1 MNRNNPKEMPALRE
15 ALYALSMAKRVPDA
29 EILDEVVRQYPQF
42 AEELVDFAVEIVVDS
57 LRTATV
63 DEVESETDMDH
74 LTPDV
79 SRAISTFH
87 NEVYALRR
95 ETGRRREEEASS
107 FGGFNPFA
115 DLSRTEVRSVIRGM
129 GVNGA
134 FVAKLRDGQIQS
146 ETMTVGFKAH
156 VVAVMDEIANV
167 PKEVVFAHLAGGMG
181 TPEVSRQFYKAASR
195 PERARQQTFAEAVE
209 SSGLSAEQQRHL
221 LSL

>member
-1 MNRNNPKEMPALRE
+1 MNQNNPEEMPALRE

-29 EILDEVVRQYPQF
+29 QVLDEVVRQYPRF

-57 LRTATV
+57 LRTGSA
-63 DEVESETDMDH
+63 DEAESEADVDH

-95 ETGRRREEEASS
+95 EQERGLEEDASS
-107 FGGFNPFA
+107 FGGINPFA
-115 DLSRTEVRSVIRGM
+115 DLSRGEMRGVVRGM
-129 GVNGA
+129 DASGA
-134 FVAKLRDGQIQS
+134 FVAKLRDGQILG

-156 VVAVMDEIANV
+156 VVAVMDDVASV
-167 PKEVVFAHLAGGMG
+167 PKEVVYAHLAGESDTAG
-181 TPEVSRQFYKAASR
+181 VSSQFYKAASR
-195 PERARQQTFAEAVE
+195 PEKGRQQTFAEAVG
-209 SSGLSAEQQRHL
+209 SSGLSAEQQRYL